1 MEIQACRD
9 KMYRFETEEESKCI
23 REHPGFNEIVLNE
36 WVLEHAALGL
46 KTKGHKSYAS
56 VFQTRTKDQ
65 SRVSFGLMFFHY
77 NFHEKI
83 LFVC

>member
-56 VFQTRTKDQ
+56 VFQQGQKTR
-65 SRVSFGLMFFHY
+65 S
-77 NFHEKI
+77 E
-83 LFVC
+83 

>member
-1 MEIQACRD
+1 MKHEECRCCMEIQACRD

-36 WVLEHAALGL
+36 WVLEHTALGL
-46 KTKGHKSYAS
+46 KTKGHKS
-56 VFQTRTKDQ
+56 RI
-65 SRVSFGLMFFHY
+65 SFGLMFFHY